1 MARKTIFLSAGDD
14 SGDLHAASMMR
25 ALREMDADVDFV
37 GLGMHRMEAAG
48 LEPLEVQ
55 GAGGSAMWL
64 HNILRIGMFRRR
76 LETCRHAFRQRRPD
90 LVVLVDY
97 GGFNLFVAKAA
108 TAAGIPVLYYV
119 LPQIW
124 AHGLY
129 RLKKIKRWVSRAL
142 VIYPFEAELYRR
154 HGLEAEYVG
163 HPIFD
168 HLAQSA
174 PSDAQIEE
182 VRRLVGGR
190 LVAVFPGSRR
200 QEVCSNLPIA
210 LRACRTLKEEFGDLS
225 VASVCPEGVRP
236 LVREVARRSGHEV
249 RVLEVPPAVLA
260 RAADLCITKSG
271 TITIEIGSQLTPMVI
286 FYMAGPVLYFL
297 AKGAARTPYLG
308 LVNTLAGRVICP
320 EKAMWRADA
329 GWVVEEAGRLLRDSD
344 ARQQCGA
351 DLAAVME
358 NFARPGASRRAATAA
373 IEMLHA
379 SQRLGGR
386 TAGG

>member
-1 MARKTIFLSAGDD
+1 MARKTIFLSVGDD
-14 SGDLHAASMMR
+14 SGDLHAANMMR
-25 ALREMDADVDFV
+25 AVREMDSDVDFV
-37 GLGMHRMEAAG
+37 GSGMRRMEAAG
-48 LEPLEVQ
+48 LEPLEVH
-55 GAGGSAMWL
+55 GGGGSAMWL
-64 HNILRIGMFRRR
+64 HNVLRMGMLRRR
-76 LETCRHAFRQRRPD
+76 LDTCRQVFRQRRPD

-129 RLKKIKRWVSRAL
+129 RLKKIKKWVSRAL

-154 HGLEAEYVG
+154 HGLDAEYVG

-168 HLAQSA
+168 HLEQAA
-174 PSDAQIEE
+174 PSDEQIEE
-182 VRRLVGGR
+182 VRRSVGGR
-190 LVAVFPGSRR
+190 IVAVFPGSRR
-200 QEVCSNLPIA
+200 QEVRSSLPIA
-210 LRACRTLKEEFGDLS
+210 LRACQALREEFADLS

-236 LVREVARRSGHEV
+236 LVHEVARRSGHDV
-249 RVLEVPPAVLA
+249 RVLDVPPAVLA

-271 TITIEIGSQLTPMVI
+271 TITLEIGSQLTPMVI
-286 FYMAGPVLYFL
+286 FYMAGPLLYFL
-297 AKGAARTPYLG
+297 AKGAARTPYIG

-344 ARQQCGA
+344 AHRRCGA
-351 DLAAVME
+351 DLASVME
-358 NFARPGASRRAATAA
+358 DFARPGASRRAAGAA
-373 IEMLHA
+373 LEMLHA
-379 SQRLGGR
+379 PQGLGEAKPGD
-386 TAGG
+386 